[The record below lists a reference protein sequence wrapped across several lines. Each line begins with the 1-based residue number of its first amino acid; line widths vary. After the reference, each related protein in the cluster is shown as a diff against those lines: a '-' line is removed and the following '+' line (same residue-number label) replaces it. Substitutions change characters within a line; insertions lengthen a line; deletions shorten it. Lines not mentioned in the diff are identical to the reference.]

1 MKKIIRKIVSSAPWC
16 SPGAKLLA
24 PVLQTA
30 PWVLQKT
37 VFNLC
42 SSAPDRSIG
51 FTKNRFQSLLQC
63 SRPLHGF
70 LAKLFSGKKTAPLEL
85 FRWGGAIFEFS
96 SICSI
101 CSTHIYNNKGNKRRI
116 YRGLKG
122 VYTRAR
128 EVEHLERKGNIR

>member
-24 PVLQTA
+24 PALQTA
-30 PWVLQKT
+30 PGGFDKNS
-37 VFNLC
+37 FNLC

-51 FTKNRFQSLLQC
+51 FAKNRFKPLLQC
-63 SRPLHGF
+63 SRLLQGF
-70 LAKLFSGKKTAPLEL
+70 LAKLFSDKKTAPLEL

-116 YRGLKG
+116 YRALKG

>member
-63 SRPLHGF
+63 SRLLHRF
-70 LAKLFSGKKTAPLEL
+70 LAKLFSDKKTAPLEL

-128 EVEHLERKGNIR
+128 EVEHLEQKGNMR

>member
-1 MKKIIRKIVSSAPWC
+1 MKKIIRKIVSSATWC

-24 PVLQTA
+24 PALQTA
-30 PWVLQKT
+30 PGGFDKNS
-37 VFNLC
+37 FNLC

-51 FTKNRFQSLLQC
+51 FAKNRFKPLLQC
-63 SRPLHGF
+63 SRLLQGF
-70 LAKLFSGKKTAPLEL
+70 LAKLFSDKKTAPLEL
-85 FRWGGAIFEFS
+85 FRWGGALFEFS

-101 CSTHIYNNKGNKRRI
+101 CSTHIYNNKENKRRI
-116 YRGLKG
+116 YRALKG

>member
-30 PWVLQKT
+30 PGGFDKNS
-37 VFNLC
+37 FNLC
-42 SSAPDRSIG
+42 SSAPDRSTG
-51 FTKNRFQSLLQC
+51 FAKNRFKPLLQC
-63 SRPLHGF
+63 SRPLQGF
-70 LAKLFSGKKTAPLEL
+70 LAKLFSDKKTAPLEL
-85 FRWGGAIFEFS
+85 FRWGGALFEFS

-101 CSTHIYNNKGNKRRI
+101 CSTHIFNNKGNKRRI
-116 YRGLKG
+116 YRALKG